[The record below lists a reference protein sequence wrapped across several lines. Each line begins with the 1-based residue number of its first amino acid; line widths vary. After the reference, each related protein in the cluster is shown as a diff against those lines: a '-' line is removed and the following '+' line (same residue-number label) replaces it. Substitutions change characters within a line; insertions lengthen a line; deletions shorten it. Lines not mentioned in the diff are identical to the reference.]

1 MNDEQLTRLFRSLEE
16 QAEPDQ
22 AFSESLFARLER
34 EAHGG
39 GFRRSTSARWV
50 LLAAAQL
57 VAAAVGSGLVKL
69 PFELAV
75 ASPTPQPS
83 ASTLVSATPIPSAT
97 ASASATP
104 LPAASIPEPTT
115 I

>member
-22 AFSESLFARLER
+22 AFNESLFARLER

-50 LLAAAQL
+50 LLAAALL
-57 VAAAVGSGLVKL
+57 VAAAVGAAAAVGSGLIKL

-75 ASPTPQPS
+75 ASPTRH
-83 ASTLVSATPIPSAT
+83 ASTPAW
-97 ASASATP
+97 
-104 LPAASIPEPTT
+104 AASSTRPR
-115 I
+115 